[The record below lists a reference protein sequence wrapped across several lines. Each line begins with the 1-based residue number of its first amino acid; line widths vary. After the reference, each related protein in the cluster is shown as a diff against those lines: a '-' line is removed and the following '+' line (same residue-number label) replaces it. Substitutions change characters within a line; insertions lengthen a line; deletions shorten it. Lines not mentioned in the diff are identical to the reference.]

1 LAAADDAAVKQALAQ
16 ILDESSPQASLRSM
30 LSQLTTSTVETVN
43 GETITVWRSP
53 AFQARVAYLRE
64 SFEIDKPDS
73 ELDDFV
79 EYQYATE
86 SQTWMR
92 DVQTLLRG
100 DQNNMTVLGLA
111 IDGILTDEE
120 QNAAAGPF
128 IMGAIV
134 LIVLLVGALV
144 RSYWASAVVAVGLS
158 TTFLAYN
165 GIIVFLGLKESILLT
180 FIIPIAVLSFG
191 VDFFIHGFGRCR
203 EEQGDGHSPS
213 AAYPRGMAAVAGAI
227 ALALATSAAAFMSN
241 LSSDI
246 EAIQQFGVAAAIGL
260 VLAYLFVGVIA
271 PRVVLGIE
279 ERIGLAPRVRGPR
292 LGARLGFGAMSVL
305 GGLTVMFTVVNI
317 VFGIGLLI
325 IAFIPLAVWLP
336 YRFVRRRNARAAAAG
351 RVMVS
356 GVHVSGHGMRAAG
369 TVGRV
374 LARWRVVAVAIT
386 VILAGRGLYG
396 YPQVEEKFAPG
407 D

>member
-1 LAAADDAAVKQALAQ
+1 MLTQSALSEFLANSEALKADPESQKHLTSTFDNDLGVEVDGVFSIAQSVDESLPGGLAAADDAAVKQALAQ

-79 EYQYATE
+79 EYQYAVE

-111 IDGILTDEE
+111 IDGILTDDE

-144 RSYWASAVVAVGLS
+144 RSYWASAIVAVGLS

-180 FIIPIAVLSFG
+180 FIIP
-191 VDFFIHGFGRCR
+191 
-203 EEQGDGHSPS
+203 
-213 AAYPRGMAAVAGAI
+213 
-227 ALALATSAAAFMSN
+227 
-241 LSSDI
+241 
-246 EAIQQFGVAAAIGL
+246 
-260 VLAYLFVGVIA
+260 
-271 PRVVLGIE
+271 
-279 ERIGLAPRVRGPR
+279 
-292 LGARLGFGAMSVL
+292 
-305 GGLTVMFTVVNI
+305 
-317 VFGIGLLI
+317 
-325 IAFIPLAVWLP
+325 
-336 YRFVRRRNARAAAAG
+336 
-351 RVMVS
+351 
-356 GVHVSGHGMRAAG
+356 
-369 TVGRV
+369 
-374 LARWRVVAVAIT
+374 
-386 VILAGRGLYG
+386 
-396 YPQVEEKFAPG
+396 
-407 D
+407 